1 MGEKHIG
8 FGYPRSVLMLAACY
22 LRGLRFE
29 TVLQRDTRITC
40 MVDTQDKSET
50 PCTKDLLRLI
60 LKEQRPRKEQRAEC

>member
-1 MGEKHIG
+1 
-8 FGYPRSVLMLAACY
+8 
-22 LRGLRFE
+22 
-29 TVLQRDTRITC
+29 